1 MRSHLSL
8 RRYHYGAV
16 VQGKSKPVRSRAVS
30 FSAFAVE
37 FGPELQIPDSK
48 FQNKGR
54 KQPDFESGIC
64 NLESIPSANIGE

>member
-1 MRSHLSL
+1 MASGR
-8 RRYHYGAV
+8 
-16 VQGKSKPVRSRAVS
+16 KSSDLGDGVIRAVS

-48 FQNKGR
+48 SQKKGR